1 MDALARLDRKFTA
14 LFGPGLDVLADE
26 RNLDKTRAYAASFAQ
41 SYAKL
46 GAEYAAS
53 GLSAASATA
62 NGKAYE
68 LLVAYAES
76 RVRHNP
82 PLPVDTQAQQLM
94 TEVLLAAQEGLRAQS
109 DTLTHRVAEA
119 RREGYVGD
127 GVGDRLARLSL
138 RQGSPASPGGRP
150 SFAPATPTSPGLAPP
165 RVAATPSSSSSRGG
179 GLAARA
185 AATPPRAPPNTPAF
199 VATPARGPRGS
210 PRPGSAATASAR
222 ALGSGGG
229 RLAVASPV
237 ASGPSLEDLGLSRPT
252 PPRAGAGA
260 KASPRRVS
268 LEGPQA
274 AAAAAAAE
282 AASAQLRSL
291 VQQAAQLRRDADG
304 LAALL
309 PPRLRAKTA
318 ATAAAGADPAADAA
332 WASGYVLW
340 ERALPKTGSAPAR
353 VPRAVPERA
362 LCTLRLSAAGEL
374 AEVALRLR
382 LFVEVVP
389 IAVATL
395 RASLAAGSRAAVE
408 RAEAHLLQ
416 LALPAPAAA
425 AADGAALR
433 AEAAKLPHCRG
444 ELVSLR
450 PAARGRPA
458 ALALTL
464 APSAEPPFGADGV
477 VIGRLL
483 DGHDL
488 LTQLCANRA
497 AASGPPIEVKLDD

>member
-1 MDALARLDRKFTA
+1 M
-14 LFGPGLDVLADE
+14 
-26 RNLDKTRAYAASFAQ
+26 
-41 SYAKL
+41 
-46 GAEYAAS
+46 
-53 GLSAASATA
+53 
-62 NGKAYE
+62 
-68 LLVAYAES
+68 
-76 RVRHNP
+76 
-82 PLPVDTQAQQLM
+82 
-94 TEVLLAAQEGLRAQS
+94 
-109 DTLTHRVAEA
+109 
-119 RREGYVGD
+119 
-127 GVGDRLARLSL
+127 
-138 RQGSPASPGGRP
+138 
-150 SFAPATPTSPGLAPP
+150 
-165 RVAATPSSSSSRGG
+165 
-179 GLAARA
+179 
-185 AATPPRAPPNTPAF
+185 
-199 VATPARGPRGS
+199 
-210 PRPGSAATASAR
+210 
-222 ALGSGGG
+222 
-229 RLAVASPV
+229 
-237 ASGPSLEDLGLSRPT
+237 
-252 PPRAGAGA
+252 
-260 KASPRRVS
+260 
-268 LEGPQA
+268 
-274 AAAAAAAE
+274 
-282 AASAQLRSL
+282 
-291 VQQAAQLRRDADG
+291 
-304 LAALL
+304 
-309 PPRLRAKTA
+309 
-318 ATAAAGADPAADAA
+318 
-332 WASGYVLW
+332 
-340 ERALPKTGSAPAR
+340 
-353 VPRAVPERA
+353 PERA

-425 AADGAALR
+425 ADGAALG